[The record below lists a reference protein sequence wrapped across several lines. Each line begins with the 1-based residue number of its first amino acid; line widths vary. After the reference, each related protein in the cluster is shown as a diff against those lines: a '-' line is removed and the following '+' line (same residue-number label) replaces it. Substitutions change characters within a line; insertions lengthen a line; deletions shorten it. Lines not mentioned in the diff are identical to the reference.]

1 MAYSTVP
8 NKATGDTLAASDWN
22 TYVRDNLAD
31 HEARIG
37 GIAFSGCLLTRASNQ
52 SIPDTTL
59 TNVTWTAE
67 TTDQGGWFTPSG
79 STVTVPAGAL
89 PSGFTYVL
97 VQLACQLY
105 WDGNATGTRR
115 ILFLQNGSEVQ
126 TLYLTPPSTAM
137 MGMPLTSM
145 LLRAVPGDTFSVQ
158 VSQTSG
164 GALFLLG
171 ATQTLYLSVERR
183 GYI

>member
-1 MAYSTVP
+1 MAYSTVST
-8 NKATGDTLAASDWN
+8 KAIGDAIAASDWN
-22 TYVRDNLAD
+22 TYIRDNLAD
-31 HEARIG
+31 HEARLG
-37 GIAFSGCLLTRASNQ
+37 GQSFSGCLLTRTTNQ
-52 SIPDTTL
+52 SIPDATL

-67 TTDQGGWFTPSG
+67 TVDQGGWFPSSG
-79 STVTVPAGAL
+79 TTVTVPAGAL
-89 PSGFTYVL
+89 PSGYTYVL
-97 VQLACQLY
+97 VQMACQLY
-105 WDGNATGTRR
+105 WDGNAAGTRR

-126 TLYLTPPSTAM
+126 TLYLSPPSTAM

-164 GALFLLG
+164 GALNLLG